1 MRKSL
6 PAAVFGLTLLSCC
19 LLAGCAQAASQ
30 TAFADA
36 AAPPEPETAMAQVS
50 DQPIYEFDMQELYTE
65 REDNRIYGVIYI
77 PRNAGEVMPAVI
89 YSHGFG
95 GSYRS
100 GQQYAEAMAARG
112 YVVYCFDFCGGSP
125 GSRSD
130 GSQYEM
136 SIFTEQKDLEAV
148 LSMIQK
154 LEYVD
159 TNHIFLLGTSQGGAV
174 SAITAV
180 DNRDAVAGAVL
191 LYPAFVL
198 AEDAK
203 ERFSSVEEIP
213 DTYQHIFMAVGRAY
227 FEDLLDYDIYA
238 DIAGYDKDVLMI
250 HGDRDGIVPLSYSE
264 RAVSAYPSAELKV
277 IPGAGHGF
285 YGEDAQTAIEDMSEY
300 FRSHINEGIQEEK
313 EGT

>member
-1 MRKSL
+1 MRKRL
-6 PAAVFGLTLLSCC
+6 PVLLFSLTLLCGLS
-19 LLAGCAQAASQ
+19 AGCAQAASQ

-36 AAPPEPETAMAQVS
+36 AVPSEPETAMTQVS
-50 DQPIYEFDMQELYTE
+50 DQPIYEFDMQELYAE
-65 REDNRIYGVIYI
+65 REDNRIYGIIYI
-77 PRNAGEVMPAVI
+77 PRNAGEVMPAGI

-148 LSMIQK
+148 LSMMQN

-159 TNHIFLLGTSQGGAV
+159 ADHIFLLGTSQGGAV
-174 SAITAV
+174 SAITAA

-191 LYPAFVL
+191 LYPAFVRDSGYL
-198 AEDAK
+198 
-203 ERFSSVEEIP
+203 S
-213 DTYQHIFMAVGRAY
+213 AY
-227 FEDLLDYDIYA
+227 FYD
-238 DIAGYDKDVLMI
+238 GGKSL
-250 HGDRDGIVPLSYSE
+250 
-264 RAVSAYPSAELKV
+264 
-277 IPGAGHGF
+277 F
-285 YGEDAQTAIEDMSEY
+285 
-300 FRSHINEGIQEEK
+300 
-313 EGT
+313 